1 MPFLWNP
8 DPFGANPL
16 PGPIG
21 VSPRRFLSLLLTAV
35 VLIGSLSGCLPGA
48 PATEQGWSAPVAA
61 DGAIYIGSRS
71 GRFFKIAATDV
82 SEAQPLDLDSD
93 RLVPQWQFPVGQQ
106 DKTRPLGAIYGQPEL
121 APDMVYIALNRVV
134 KGRASA
140 GVVTALDRQSGI
152 QRWSYETS
160 GRVFGGPVFNGASVY
175 AADDEGNV
183 YSLDAAN
190 GALRWKQPVAAK
202 RFWSTP
208 TITGDTLYI
217 GSMDHKLYALSAT
230 DGSAK
235 WNFEAKGA
243 ITSKPL
249 ALGDSLYFGALDRQF
264 YRVNAI
270 SGEIVWSFT
279 GDGWFWNDA
288 TASADGGT
296 VYVGS
301 LGESFYAIDALSG
314 VAKWTFATDEAVRA
328 APVVVGGLVYVVAKN
343 GRIFALDRSTGQPR
357 RSAPILGEQALASP
371 AWANGFLYIHDMKE
385 ELHKIAAPL

>member
-1 MPFLWNP
+1 MPSWWNLGP
-8 DPFGANPL
+8 SGA
-16 PGPIG
+16 
-21 VSPRRFLSLLLTAV
+21 VSASRRYLTLLLIAAV
-35 VLIGSLSGCLPGA
+35 LTVSLAGCLPGA
-48 PATEQGWSAPVAA
+48 PAIEQGWSAPVAA

-71 GRFFKIAATDV
+71 GHFLKIAATDI
-82 SEAQPLDLDSD
+82 SEAQPLELDGD

-106 DKTRPLGAIYGQPEL
+106 DKKEPLGAIYGQPEL
-121 APDMVYIALNRVV
+121 APDLVYIALNKVV

-140 GVVTALDRQSGI
+140 GVLTALDRQTGV
-152 QRWSYETS
+152 QRWSFETA
-160 GRVFGGPVFNGASVY
+160 GRVFGSPVFNGASIY

-190 GALRWKQPVAAK
+190 GSLRWKQPVAAK

-208 TITGDTLYI
+208 TITGNTLYI
-217 GSMDHKLYALSAT
+217 GSMDHRLYALSTT

-264 YRVNAI
+264 YRVNAT
-270 SGEIVWSFT
+270 SGEMVWSFK

-314 VAKWTFATDEAVRA
+314 VAKWTYATDASVRA
-328 APVVVGGLVYVVAKN
+328 APLVVGEMVYVVAKS
-343 GRIFALDRSTGQPR
+343 GRVFTLDRNTGQPG
-357 RSAPILGEQALASP
+357 RSAPTLGAQALASP
-371 AWANGFLYIHDMKE
+371 AWANGFLYIHDMDE